1 VFGLH
6 VVTLDESME
15 NLFWNHVNRDPLDF
29 IWFIYDWKLYR
40 DKTKIWLALD
50 DARKVVGLLLVHG
63 GTIVQFRGSREAV
76 SALLGYAP
84 VVEDVEVQ
92 APLDCED
99 LVTGKYGSKY
109 KVHMVL
115 MSMERG
121 EEQIQITTAPDR
133 LGVEDAEEIAAL
145 MRQADPVWWGGV
157 TTERAANSLKEA
169 YWVGIRRDGKVVS
182 VGSARLTELGI
193 CNIGVIATREEYRNR
208 GYATSVVSALVQ
220 EILKNARTATIHVLA
235 DNAPAVLAY
244 TKAGFK
250 PYKTYLAIRT

>member
-1 VFGLH
+1 
-6 VVTLDESME
+6 ME

-29 IWFIYDWKLYR
+29 FWFIYDWKLYR
-40 DKTKIWLALD
+40 DKTKIWMALD
-50 DARKVVGLLLVHG
+50 DARKVAGLLLVHG

-76 SALLGYAP
+76 NALLSYAP

-99 LVTGKYGSKY
+99 LVMGKYGSKY

-121 EEQIQITTAPDR
+121 EEQTQITTAPER
-133 LGVEDAEEIAAL
+133 LRVEDAEEVAAL
-145 MRQADPVWWGGV
+145 MREADPVWWGGV

-169 YWVGIRRDGKVVS
+169 YWVGIRHDGKVVS

-208 GYATSVVSALVQ
+208 GYATSVVSALVG

-235 DNAPAVLAY
+235 DNAPAVRAY